1 MKTSAHKVIKF
12 WLNKIKL
19 NSLKDNL
26 NKQSI
31 LIGAILILFL
41 TIFTYFI
48 RPNYFD
54 YNLGK
59 KNFQNKINN
68 VFKLNIKIDGD
79 ITYQIFPS
87 PRVIINDVV
96 INFGK
101 STKANTEI
109 KRMNILVSPF
119 SLKNLESLNLR
130 KILIT
135 NQKIRIH
142 SNELK
147 NYFNYF
153 TQKKKKSFNI
163 INSDIFFLD
172 EQKNKVLF
180 TDVNLKEKI
189 SNNKYVIISNIN
201 FSENK
206 INLKFSNNFNLE
218 KKLKITVPS
227 LNQSINVKFD
237 KTSSLDNLSG
247 ELKLNIFE
255 TILLLNFKGKDDF
268 LISKSYVRNKF
279 LNSKIDGKISFKDEF
294 YFDLNLGVN
303 QINLR
308 RLLLYYPIIQQGGV
322 SKKINGRMN
331 ISIKNLDTFF
341 GKTKDIAMNLK
352 LENGDIKISN
362 VSANIP
368 ENGIIKSNISILNTN
383 RGPNVE
389 FSINFSTKNAK
400 KFLRKFGIY
409 NHDKNEISLFIDG
422 FIDLN
427 RNKIK
432 FKKIIK
438 NNNERVGRNETSII
452 ENSFNQ
458 TVINA
463 GILGI
468 FDFFK
473 IKKFI
478 KEIY

>member
-19 NSLKDNL
+19 NSLKVNL

-41 TIFTYFI
+41 IIFTYFV

-87 PRVIINDVV
+87 PRVVINDVV

-189 SNNKYVIISNIN
+189 SDNKYVIISNIN

-206 INLKFSNNFNLE
+206 INLKFSNNFNLD

-279 LNSKIDGKISFKDEF
+279 LNSKIDGKI
-294 YFDLNLGVN
+294 L
-303 QINLR
+303 
-308 RLLLYYPIIQQGGV
+308 
-322 SKKINGRMN
+322 
-331 ISIKNLDTFF
+331 
-341 GKTKDIAMNLK
+341 
-352 LENGDIKISN
+352 
-362 VSANIP
+362 
-368 ENGIIKSNISILNTN
+368 
-383 RGPNVE
+383 
-389 FSINFSTKNAK
+389 
-400 KFLRKFGIY
+400 
-409 NHDKNEISLFIDG
+409 
-422 FIDLN
+422 
-427 RNKIK
+427 
-432 FKKIIK
+432 
-438 NNNERVGRNETSII
+438 
-452 ENSFNQ
+452 
-458 TVINA
+458 
-463 GILGI
+463 
-468 FDFFK
+468 
-473 IKKFI
+473 
-478 KEIY
+478 